1 MQKHVNPVCLF
12 CKGHICCSVPV
23 ALWERASPL
32 QCRTRGEWWPAEEH
46 YSPNVFAPDHK
57 MGQRTLLSIKCEMP
71 RLFSTIGG
79 LFFDTSSDWIVCG
92 FIWGGILPHW
102 SLFSRLLL
110 SPAYC
115 PTILLSIP
123 GLVMIYICLPLWSK
137 LIRIRL
143 DAGSL
148 PDGGK
153 KRKDDSGAAV
163 LQRVVA
169 PAATVLA
176 WGGGLGKTCHCG
188 RIPARPGCQS
198 VPERGAGKKL
208 LLWRILRK
216 SCWRRRG
223 LRWGK
228 GKRWVGQDETSCW
241 TFYEMQNLCLN
252 IALVTV
258 KVLTSIST
266 PRIFKKI
273 AESIFKLCFL
283 SSRRHLGDLPHL
295 PTPRLFN
302 HPLKRQLS

>member
-57 MGQRTLLSIKCEMP
+57 IGQWALLSIKCEMSRLP
-71 RLFSTIGG
+71 QLFSIGG

-137 LIRIRL
+137 LFKIRL
-143 DAGSL
+143 EAGSL
-148 PDGGK
+148 ANGGK

-176 WGGGLGKTCHCG
+176 SGGGLGKSCHCG
-188 RIPARPGCQS
+188 RIPAQTRL
-198 VPERGAGKKL
+198 PECAGEGGWKKVAAVEDPQKKL
-208 LLWRILRK
+208 LASKRLK
-216 SCWRRRG
+216 V
-223 LRWGK
+223 
-228 GKRWVGQDETSCW
+228 GKRQ
-241 TFYEMQNLCLN
+241 
-252 IALVTV
+252 
-258 KVLTSIST
+258 KVSRAGWNQLLDILWNAKS
-266 PRIFKKI
+266 
-273 AESIFKLCFL
+273 L
-283 SSRRHLGDLPHL
+283 S
-295 PTPRLFN
+295 
-302 HPLKRQLS
+302 